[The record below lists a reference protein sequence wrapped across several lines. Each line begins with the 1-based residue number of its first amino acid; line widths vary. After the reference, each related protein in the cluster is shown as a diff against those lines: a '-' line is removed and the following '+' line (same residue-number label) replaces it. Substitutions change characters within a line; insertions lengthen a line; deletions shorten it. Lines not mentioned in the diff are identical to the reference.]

1 MTVVNVDVPE
11 GGGGEG
17 WGSEEWVPYRAQ
29 CSYAVKVRG
38 FPLQMDVQGFNCF
51 PSRIVGLHMLDCCCF
66 PVHLVLFGP
75 CVYCDAVLHIVSL
88 HCSFVFTYPLLQCS
102 SCFSDVDTLTFSA
115 WYLVHDS
122 FLLPLWLGV
131 FCLHQCFPECS
142 LRFEG
147 CSDAEVPALPLYPF
161 ADTSHIR

>member
-1 MTVVNVDVPE
+1 M
-11 GGGGEG
+11 
-17 WGSEEWVPYRAQ
+17 PYRAQ
-29 CSYAVKVRG
+29 CSSAVKVRG

-51 PSRIVGLHMLDCCCF
+51 LSRMVGLHMLDCCCF

-102 SCFSDVDTLTFSA
+102 SCFSDVDTLAFSA

-131 FCLHQCFPECS
+131 FCLHQGFPECS

-147 CSDAEVPALPLYPF
+147 CSDTKVPALPLYPF